1 MAMAALRRE
10 GKRIA
15 VPLISPNPINP
26 LRSTLASSQEQTP
39 FGVRSI
45 STQIVRNRM
54 KSVRNIQKITKAMKM
69 VAASKLRAIQTKA
82 ENSRGLWQPFTA
94 LLGDTPSKVKGN
106 RTHLKAVGSSSQL
119 PHVEILKFETS
130 NITSKCY
137 LPVSHSVGP
146 RDYFLHVICGYADVH
161 YLSGAFVAFQ
171 LENWSYQW
179 AINCPLGVDV
189 KKNVIVT
196 ISSDKG
202 LCGGINST
210 SVKTSRGLY
219 KLNSGPE
226 KECKYVVLGE
236 KAKAQLVRDSK
247 KNIQLTLTELQK
259 NPLNY
264 TQVAVLADD
273 ILKNVEYDALRIVF
287 NKFQSVVSF
296 VPTVSTVL
304 SPEVVE
310 REAEAGGTLGEL
322 DSYEIEGGE
331 TKSEV
336 LQNLTE
342 FQFSC
347 VMFNAVMENA
357 CSEQGARMSAM
368 DSSSRNAGDM
378 LDRLTLTY
386 NRTRQA
392 SITTELI
399 EIISGAS
406 ALEG

>member
-1 MAMAALRRE
+1 MAAALRRE
-10 GKRIA
+10 GRRLTQPINA
-15 VPLISPNPINP
+15 LHSSLNSSLISQDQAPHG
-26 LRSTLASSQEQTP
+26 A
-39 FGVRSI
+39 RSI
-45 STQIVRNRM
+45 STQVVRNRM

-69 VAASKLRAIQTKA
+69 VAASKLRAVQTRT

-94 LLGDTPSKVKGN
+94 LLGDDPS
-106 RTHLKAVGSSSQL
+106 
-119 PHVEILKFETS
+119 
-130 NITSKCY
+130 
-137 LPVSHSVGP
+137 
-146 RDYFLHVICGYADVH
+146 
-161 YLSGAFVAFQ
+161 
-171 LENWSYQW
+171 
-179 AINCPLGVDV
+179 VDV
-189 KKNVIVT
+189 KKNVVVT

-210 SVKTSRGLY
+210 SVKISRVLY
-219 KLNSGPE
+219 KLNSGPD
-226 KECKYVVLGE
+226 KETKYVILGE
-236 KAKAQLVRDSK
+236 KAKAQLLRDSK
-247 KNIQLTLTELQK
+247 KQIALSLTELQK

-264 TQVAVLADD
+264 TQVSVLADD

-287 NKFQSVVSF
+287 NKFHSVVQF
-296 VPTVSTVL
+296 LPTVATVL
-304 SPEVVE
+304 SPEVIE
-310 REAEAGGTLGEL
+310 REAESGGKLGEL

-331 TKSEV
+331 TKAEI
-336 LQNLTE
+336 LQNLAE

-347 VMFNAVMENA
+347 VMYNAVLENA

>member
-1 MAMAALRRE
+1 MAMAMAALRRE
-10 GKRIA
+10 GKRFA
-15 VPLISPNPINP
+15 PFINALTTSLLP
-26 LRSTLASSQEQTP
+26 PSHLDGREQASL
-39 FGVRSI
+39 GVRRI
-45 STQIVRNRM
+45 STQVVRNRM
-54 KSVRNIQKITKAMKM
+54 KSVKNIQKITKAMKM
-69 VAASKLRAIQTKA
+69 VAASKLRAIQSRT

-94 LLGDTPSKVKGN
+94 LLGDTPS
-106 RTHLKAVGSSSQL
+106 
-119 PHVEILKFETS
+119 
-130 NITSKCY
+130 
-137 LPVSHSVGP
+137 
-146 RDYFLHVICGYADVH
+146 
-161 YLSGAFVAFQ
+161 
-171 LENWSYQW
+171 
-179 AINCPLGVDV
+179 VDV

-202 LCGGINST
+202 LCGGINTT
-210 SVKTSRGLY
+210 SVKISRAIQ
-219 KLNSGPE
+219 KLNSGPD
-226 KECKYVVLGE
+226 KESKYVILGE
-236 KAKAQLVRDSK
+236 KAKAQLIRDSK
-247 KNIQLTLTELQK
+247 NDIEISMTELQK
-259 NPLNY
+259 HFLNY
-264 TQVAVLADD
+264 TQVSVIADD

-296 VPTVSTVL
+296 LPTTATLL

-310 REAEAGGTLGEL
+310 RESEAGGKLGDL

-347 VMFNAVMENA
+347 VMFNAVLENA

-368 DSSSRNAGDM
+368 DSSSRNAGEM

>member
-1 MAMAALRRE
+1 MSSMAALRRE
-10 GKRIA
+10 GKRLA
-15 VPLISPNPINP
+15 PLIPSQSIRSPLSSPSLDQAPIG
-26 LRSTLASSQEQTP
+26 A
-39 FGVRSI
+39 RSI

-54 KSVRNIQKITKAMKM
+54 KSVKNIQKITKAMKM
-69 VAASKLRAIQTKA
+69 VAASKLRAIQTRA

-94 LLGDTPSKVKGN
+94 LLGDSPS
-106 RTHLKAVGSSSQL
+106 
-119 PHVEILKFETS
+119 VE
-130 NITSKCY
+130 
-137 LPVSHSVGP
+137 
-146 RDYFLHVICGYADVH
+146 
-161 YLSGAFVAFQ
+161 
-171 LENWSYQW
+171 
-179 AINCPLGVDV
+179 V
-189 KKNVIVT
+189 KKNVVVT

-210 SVKTSRGLY
+210 SVKISRVLS
-219 KLNSGPE
+219 KLNSGPD
-226 KECKYVVLGE
+226 KETKYVILGE
-236 KAKAQLVRDSK
+236 KAKAQLTRDSK
-247 KNIQLTLTELQK
+247 KDIEIIITELQK

-264 TQVAVLADD
+264 TQVSVLADD

-296 VPTVSTVL
+296 LPTVSTVL
-304 SPEVVE
+304 SPEIVE
-310 REAEAGGTLGEL
+310 RESEAGGKLGEL
-322 DSYEIEGGE
+322 DSYEIEGGD
-331 TKSEV
+331 TKSEI
-336 LQNLTE
+336 LQNLAE

-406 ALEG
+406 ALTG

>member
-1 MAMAALRRE
+1 MKCSLMMLQS
-10 GKRIA
+10 
-15 VPLISPNPINP
+15 V
-26 LRSTLASSQEQTP
+26 
-39 FGVRSI
+39 
-45 STQIVRNRM
+45 VRNRM

-69 VAASKLRAIQTKA
+69 VAASKLRAIQTRA

-94 LLGDTPSKVKGN
+94 LLGDIPS
-106 RTHLKAVGSSSQL
+106 
-119 PHVEILKFETS
+119 
-130 NITSKCY
+130 
-137 LPVSHSVGP
+137 
-146 RDYFLHVICGYADVH
+146 
-161 YLSGAFVAFQ
+161 
-171 LENWSYQW
+171 
-179 AINCPLGVDV
+179 VDV

-210 SVKTSRGLY
+210 SVKISRGIH

-226 KECKYVVLGE
+226 KECKYVILGE
-236 KAKAQLVRDSK
+236 KGKAQLVRDSK
-247 KNIQLTLTELQK
+247 KDIELSMTELQK

-296 VPTVSTVL
+296 VPTPQPSYL
-304 SPEVVE
+304 LRLW
-310 REAEAGGTLGEL
+310 REKLKPGESL
-322 DSYEIEGGE
+322 ANWILMKLKE
-331 TKSEV
+331 
-336 LQNLTE
+336 
-342 FQFSC
+342 
-347 VMFNAVMENA
+347 VMFNAVLENA

>member
-1 MAMAALRRE
+1 MTALRRE
-10 GKRIA
+10 GRRFA
-15 VPLISPNPINP
+15 VPLISP
-26 LRSTLASSQEQTP
+26 LRSSLAPSEYETM
-39 FGVRSI
+39 GVRSI
-45 STQIVRNRM
+45 STQIVRTRM
-54 KSVRNIQKITKAMKM
+54 KSVKNIQKITKAMKM
-69 VAASKLRAIQTKA
+69 VAASKLRAVQTRA
-82 ENSRGLWQPFTA
+82 EKSRGIWQPFTA
-94 LLGDTPSKVKGN
+94 LLGDTPS
-106 RTHLKAVGSSSQL
+106 
-119 PHVEILKFETS
+119 
-130 NITSKCY
+130 
-137 LPVSHSVGP
+137 
-146 RDYFLHVICGYADVH
+146 
-161 YLSGAFVAFQ
+161 
-171 LENWSYQW
+171 
-179 AINCPLGVDV
+179 VDV

-196 ISSDKG
+196 VSSDKG

-210 SVKTSRGLY
+210 SVKISRGLY
-219 KLNSGPE
+219 KINSGPE
-226 KECKYVVLGE
+226 KESKYVILGE

-247 KNIQLTLTELQK
+247 KDIELAITELQK

-296 VPTVSTVL
+296 VPTTATVL

-310 REAEAGGTLGEL
+310 REAEAGGKLGEL

-336 LQNLTE
+336 LQNLSE

-347 VMFNAVMENA
+347 VMFNAVLENA

-392 SITTELI
+392 SITTELT

-406 ALEG
+406 ALES

>member
-1 MAMAALRRE
+1 MAMAATMRRE
-10 GKRIA
+10 GRRLL
-15 VPLISPNPINP
+15 PLLSSSPNPST
-26 LRSTLASSQEQTP
+26 RSALPIPRELGA
-39 FGVRSI
+39 RSI
-45 STQIVRNRM
+45 STQVVRNRM
-54 KSVRNIQKITKAMKM
+54 KSVKNIQKITKAMKM
-69 VAASKLRAIQTKA
+69 VAASKLRAIQVRA

-94 LLGDTPSKVKGN
+94 LIGDVPS
-106 RTHLKAVGSSSQL
+106 
-119 PHVEILKFETS
+119 
-130 NITSKCY
+130 
-137 LPVSHSVGP
+137 
-146 RDYFLHVICGYADVH
+146 
-161 YLSGAFVAFQ
+161 
-171 LENWSYQW
+171 
-179 AINCPLGVDV
+179 VDV

-210 SVKTSRGLY
+210 SVKVSKGFHRIS
-219 KLNSGPE
+219 SGPD
-226 KECKYVVLGE
+226 KETKYVILGE

-247 KNIQLTLTELQK
+247 KDIEISISELQK

-264 TQVAVLADD
+264 TQVSVLADE

-296 VPTVSTVL
+296 IPTISTVL

-310 REAEAGGTLGEL
+310 RESEAGGKLGDL

-331 TKSEV
+331 TKMEV

-347 VMFNAVMENA
+347 VLFNAVLENA

-406 ALEG
+406 ALTG

>member
-10 GKRIA
+10 GRRLA
-15 VPLISPNPINP
+15 PLISSRPIN
-26 LRSTLASSQEQTP
+26 ASQSSLFPSGEQALY
-39 FGVRSI
+39 GVRSI
-45 STQIVRNRM
+45 STQVVRNRM
-54 KSVRNIQKITKAMKM
+54 KSVKNIQKITKAMKM

-94 LLGDTPSKVKGN
+94 LLGDTPS
-106 RTHLKAVGSSSQL
+106 
-119 PHVEILKFETS
+119 
-130 NITSKCY
+130 
-137 LPVSHSVGP
+137 
-146 RDYFLHVICGYADVH
+146 
-161 YLSGAFVAFQ
+161 
-171 LENWSYQW
+171 
-179 AINCPLGVDV
+179 VDV

-196 ISSDKG
+196 VSSDKG

-210 SVKTSRGLY
+210 SVKISRALH
-219 KLNSGPE
+219 KLNSGPD
-226 KECKYVVLGE
+226 KETKYVILGE
-236 KAKAQLVRDSK
+236 KAKAQLIRDSK
-247 KNIQLTLTELQK
+247 KDIDLSVTEMQK

-264 TQVAVLADD
+264 SQVSVLADD
-273 ILKNVEYDALRIVF
+273 ILKNVEFDALRIIF
-287 NKFQSVVSF
+287 NKFHSVVSF
-296 VPTVSTVL
+296 IPTMSTVL

-310 REAEAGGTLGEL
+310 RESESGGKFGDL
-322 DSYEIEGGE
+322 DAYEIEGGE
-331 TKSEV
+331 TKSEI
-336 LQNLTE
+336 LQNLSE

-347 VMFNAVMENA
+347 VLFNAVMENA

-368 DSSSRNAGDM
+368 DSSSRNAGEM

>member
-10 GKRIA
+10 GRRIA
-15 VPLISPNPINP
+15 APLLSPHPINP
-26 LRSTLASSQEQTP
+26 LRSSLASSEEQA
-39 FGVRSI
+39 FSGVRFI
-45 STQIVRNRM
+45 STQIVRTRM

-69 VAASKLRAIQTKA
+69 VAASKLRAIQTRA

-94 LLGDTPSKVKGN
+94 LLGDMPS
-106 RTHLKAVGSSSQL
+106 
-119 PHVEILKFETS
+119 
-130 NITSKCY
+130 
-137 LPVSHSVGP
+137 
-146 RDYFLHVICGYADVH
+146 
-161 YLSGAFVAFQ
+161 
-171 LENWSYQW
+171 
-179 AINCPLGVDV
+179 VDV

-210 SVKTSRGLY
+210 SVKISRALY

-226 KECKYVVLGE
+226 KECKYVILGE

-247 KNIQLTLTELQK
+247 KDIGLSITELQK

-264 TQVAVLADD
+264 TQVAVIADD

-287 NKFQSVVSF
+287 NKFQSVVAF
-296 VPTVSTVL
+296 LPTTSTVL
-304 SPEVVE
+304 SPEIVE
-310 REAEAGGTLGEL
+310 REAEAGGSLGEL

-347 VMFNAVMENA
+347 VMFNAVLENA

-406 ALEG
+406 ALTG

>member
-10 GKRIA
+10 GRRIA

-69 VAASKLRAIQTKA
+69 VAASKLRAIQTRA

-94 LLGDTPSKVKGN
+94 LLGDTPS
-106 RTHLKAVGSSSQL
+106 
-119 PHVEILKFETS
+119 
-130 NITSKCY
+130 
-137 LPVSHSVGP
+137 
-146 RDYFLHVICGYADVH
+146 
-161 YLSGAFVAFQ
+161 
-171 LENWSYQW
+171 
-179 AINCPLGVDV
+179 VDV
-189 KKNVIVT
+189 KKNVIIT

-310 REAEAGGTLGEL
+310 RESEAGGTLGEL

-347 VMFNAVMENA
+347 VMFNAVLENA

>member
-1 MAMAALRRE
+1 
-10 GKRIA
+10 
-15 VPLISPNPINP
+15 
-26 LRSTLASSQEQTP
+26 
-39 FGVRSI
+39 
-45 STQIVRNRM
+45 
-54 KSVRNIQKITKAMKM
+54 M
-69 VAASKLRAIQTKA
+69 VAASKLRAIQTRA

-94 LLGDTPSKVKGN
+94 LLGDTPS
-106 RTHLKAVGSSSQL
+106 
-119 PHVEILKFETS
+119 I
-130 NITSKCY
+130 
-137 LPVSHSVGP
+137 
-146 RDYFLHVICGYADVH
+146 
-161 YLSGAFVAFQ
+161 
-171 LENWSYQW
+171 
-179 AINCPLGVDV
+179 DV

-196 ISSDKG
+196 ISADKG

-210 SVKTSRGLY
+210 SVKISRAMH
-219 KLNSGPE
+219 KLNSGPD
-226 KECKYVVLGE
+226 KENKYVVLGE

-247 KNIQLTLTELQK
+247 KDIELVMTELQK

-264 TQVAVLADD
+264 TQVSVMADD
-273 ILKNVEYDALRIVF
+273 ILKNVEFDALRIVY

-296 VPTVSTVL
+296 LPTVSTVL

-310 REAEAGGTLGEL
+310 REAESGGKLGDL
-322 DSYEIEGGE
+322 DLYEIEGAE
-331 TKSEV
+331 TKAEV

-347 VMFNAVMENA
+347 IMYNAVLENA
-357 CSEQGARMSAM
+357 TSEQGARMSAM

>member
-1 MAMAALRRE
+1 MAMAAVRRE
-10 GKRIA
+10 GRRLA
-15 VPLISPNPINP
+15 PLISPQSITAVRPSVI
-26 LRSTLASSQEQTP
+26 SQEQAP
-39 FGVRSI
+39 LGLRSI

-54 KSVRNIQKITKAMKM
+54 KSVKNIQKITKAMKM
-69 VAASKLRAIQTKA
+69 VAASKLRAIQVRA

-94 LLGDTPSKVKGN
+94 LLGDTPS
-106 RTHLKAVGSSSQL
+106 
-119 PHVEILKFETS
+119 
-130 NITSKCY
+130 
-137 LPVSHSVGP
+137 
-146 RDYFLHVICGYADVH
+146 
-161 YLSGAFVAFQ
+161 
-171 LENWSYQW
+171 
-179 AINCPLGVDV
+179 VDV

-210 SVKTSRGLY
+210 SVKISKALK
-219 KLNSGPE
+219 KLTAGPD
-226 KECKYVVLGE
+226 KETKYVVLGE
-236 KAKAQLVRDSK
+236 KAKAQLIRDSK
-247 KNIQLTLTELQK
+247 KDIELSITELQK

-264 TQVAVLADD
+264 TQVSVLADD

-296 VPTVSTVL
+296 LPTVATVL
-304 SPEVVE
+304 SPEAVE
-310 REAEAGGTLGEL
+310 KEAESGGKLGEL

-336 LQNLTE
+336 LQNLGE

-347 VMFNAVMENA
+347 VLFNAVLENA